1 VNSLVDLGIPEL
13 TEEQVAAISQAAE
26 DAARKHIFSKVSQKL
41 VDTLEISV
49 EAEGARPISFTV
61 EVNLMLKPNAKGTDE
76 ETLAKE
82 AVNAGFEA
90 VEKELRKLKC
100 PSVK

>member
-1 VNSLVDLGIPEL
+1 
-13 TEEQVAAISQAAE
+13 
-26 DAARKHIFSKVSQKL
+26 
-41 VDTLEISV
+41 
-49 EAEGARPISFTV
+49 
-61 EVNLMLKPNAKGTDE
+61 MLKPKAKGTDE
-76 ETLAKE
+76 EALAKE